1 MRTLVHL
8 SAAVSVLMWAL
19 LGRQK
24 VLGRAMPRI
33 TSSQLLT
40 QLNKTVVGPFLRLLI
55 TGCAIAQTVV
65 PVSRVDVRITWGN
78 QQSPGLE
85 ERWLLLALLEAAQ
98 HSPSAETN
106 AVNCT
111 EKPVSEGLL
120 SWRVSD
126 NGYRCQSPGPTMGD
140 RGRSTRADLCPNLTP

>member
-65 PVSRVDVRITWGN
+65 PVSRVDVRID
-78 QQSPGLE
+78 
-85 ERWLLLALLEAAQ
+85 
-98 HSPSAETN
+98 PS
-106 AVNCT
+106 
-111 EKPVSEGLL
+111 L
-120 SWRVSD
+120 
-126 NGYRCQSPGPTMGD
+126 
-140 RGRSTRADLCPNLTP
+140 